1 MSETNREAGDGP
13 RSFTAVVNPAAGGS
27 GSASSLITLARTLRD
42 AGADVAVEYSRG
54 LEHAAALA
62 RAAAAAGRVVLGVGG
77 DGLVG
82 CVGGALAAM
91 NAETGGEGDG
101 GEGGGRD
108 GDENKGGQAVLG
120 IVPAGRGNDFARQLG
135 IPSDPEELAK
145 LLLEG
150 EPRAVDAIEANGTPV
165 LGSVYA
171 GVDAV
176 ANRNANATRVLR
188 GSAAYYVGA
197 LRAIITWRH
206 ADYLVTVDGES
217 FTRQGYTVV
226 VANSGYYGFG
236 RHIAPD
242 ARVDDGL
249 LDVVIIRKAPKS
261 LFFSVMRELEDGS
274 HVRRPEIEVLRGR
287 EVRIEL
293 TGPPGRD
300 LPYGSDGELRGSV
313 PVTARVMPG
322 ALRVLAP

>member
-1 MSETNREAGDGP
+1 MPASDRGP
-13 RSFTAVVNPAAGGS
+13 RSFTAIVNPAAGDS
-27 GSASSLITLARTLRD
+27 ASASSLITLARLLRE

-54 LEHAAALA
+54 LDHATGVA
-62 RAAAAAGRVVLGVGG
+62 RAAAETGRVVLGVGG
-77 DGLVG
+77 DGMVG
-82 CVGGALAAM
+82 CVGGALAGM
-91 NAETGGEGDG
+91 ESGTGGGADAG
-101 GEGGGRD
+101 TGGGADARP
-108 GDENKGGQAVLG
+108 GPVFG

-176 ANRNANATRVLR
+176 ANDNANKTRLLR
-188 GSAAYYVGA
+188 GSAAYYFGA
-197 LRAIITWRH
+197 LRAIVTWRP
-206 ADYLVTVDGES
+206 ADYRITVDGEA
-217 FTRQGYTVV
+217 FERRGYTVV
-226 VANSGYYGFG
+226 AANSGFYGFG

-249 LDVVIIRKAPKS
+249 LDVILIRSAPKR
-261 LFFSVMRELEDGS
+261 LFFAVMRELEDGS
-274 HVRRPEIEVLRGR
+274 HVRRPEVEVMRGR

-293 TGPPGRD
+293 TGPPGRT
-300 LPYGSDGELRGSV
+300 LPYGADGELPGV
-313 PVTARVMPG
+313 LPVTARVMPG